1 MIRLES
7 EATRLVEAHLSSAVV
22 DARLEVVSRL
32 GSRTLGRFVPDAGTI
47 KWDATQRRGTID
59 VDAVIDMPANL
70 FFGTS
75 IATTILVLRK
85 NKKNDNGV
93 LFISGSDEFVKEGNK
108 NKLTDANIDAIFK
121 LYTDRKTVKYKTR
134 LVPYEEIA
142 KNGFNLSVATYV
154 DTTPPAPPKDL
165 KAIAARVVAA
175 TKETDK
181 CRAAVDKIL
190 KELI

>member
-1 MIRLES
+1 MAESGCAAIVCFPGIFYRKGAEQKIRQY
-7 EATRLVEAHLSSAVV
+7 LVDNNFV
-22 DARLEVVSRL
+22 DA
-32 GSRTLGRFVPDAGTI
+32 I
-47 KWDATQRRGTID
+47 ID
-59 VDAVIDMPANL
+59 LPANL

-85 NKKNDNGV
+85 NKKNDNNV
-93 LFISGSDEFVKEGNK
+93 LFVSGCDEFVKEGNK

-165 KAIAARVVAA
+165 KAIGARVKAA

-181 CRAAVDKIL
+181 CRAAVDEIL